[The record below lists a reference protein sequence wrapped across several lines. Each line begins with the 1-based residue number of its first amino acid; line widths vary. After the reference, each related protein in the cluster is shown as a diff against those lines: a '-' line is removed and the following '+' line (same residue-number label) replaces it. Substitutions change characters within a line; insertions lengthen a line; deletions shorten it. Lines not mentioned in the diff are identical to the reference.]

1 MIDIILRYK
10 EDKCV
15 IYKVYEG
22 EGEGMRAGL
31 VFVVF
36 RIGGE

>member
-1 MIDIILRYK
+1 MPDTTPRHK

-15 IYKVYEG
+15 IHKVYEG

-31 VFVVF
+31 ASVAF